1 MNEVKFMYNGIKING
16 KMVKGFWSKGSYTN
30 GALYCFYADSCF
42 SRELREVFSVKNES
56 DIMTDYFETDKIYFF
71 TGDKYLKEVENV
83 FKQQEI
89 KNLKS
94 KIKRL
99 EKEKTKRPLYFE
111 DYLKQEYEECKRKLE
126 VA

>member
-16 KMVKGFWSKGSYTN
+16 KLVKGHWSKGSYTN
-30 GALYCFYADSCF
+30 EALYCFYADSCF
-42 SRELREVFSVKNES
+42 SRELREAFSVKNES

-71 TGDKYLKEVENV
+71 AGDKYLKEVESS

-89 KNLKS
+89 KNLKN

>member
-16 KMVKGFWSKGSYTN
+16 KLIKGHWSKGNYTN
-30 GALYCFYADSCF
+30 GALYCFYADSYF
-42 SRELREVFSVKNES
+42 SKELREVFSVKNES
-56 DIMTDYFETDKIYFF
+56 DIMIDYFETDKIYFF
-71 TGDKYLKEVENV
+71 AGDKYLKEVENS

-111 DYLKQEYEECKRKLE
+111 DYLKKEYEECKRKLE